1 MRLLERILG
10 TILLAFR
17 LDSVKQRILA
27 LAVLA
32 TLIPTATTGWMLY
45 SQNKTA
51 LTEKIHE
58 ELRSASI
65 SVAREFDLWLKE
77 RIYEL
82 RVFSGS
88 YELTENVEKATRG
101 GAARAQVVR
110 RAQDYLK
117 SVQGKFSDYE
127 DLFVVDTSGAVVVA
141 SAKQMPR
148 VSLPPDWQ
156 KQARLDQPILTGAHW
171 DKDRGRT
178 VMTVAVPLKNTSGRL
193 LGLLATTINFGSM
206 EAVLRQWSQEQT
218 RHLFIVKPDGTRVLS
233 SLPSAQP
240 TLQTKLPEDATRRL
254 FAGETGELER
264 MHYDN
269 LEVLAVM
276 QPVARMGWGV
286 VAEKNYEDAYRALM
300 EIRDV
305 TLASTAWLL
314 LGVGV
319 FAYLLSLTIIGP
331 LNRLTDGAA
340 RVAGGDLSVAI
351 STDPPKEI
359 GRLATIFNT
368 MVAYLR
374 EAQGELTS
382 VNLALNER
390 NVALET
396 LSSTDPLTGLH
407 NRRRMRETL
416 NAEVARHA
424 RHGRPFSIMMV
435 DVDYFKKYNDTY
447 GHPEGDGLLKKVGE
461 ILSSSLR
468 TNDFAARYGGE
479 EFLVLLPDQDQK
491 GALEVAERIRQ
502 RISVETEDTVN
513 QRKAVT
519 VSIGVATFPDAGS
532 TTNVLLSNADA
543 ALYQAKNNGRNCV
556 ATAPAS

>member
-1 MRLLERILG
+1 LRLLERILG
-10 TILLAFR
+10 TILLTFR

-32 TLIPTATTGWMLY
+32 TLIPTATTGWLLY
-45 SQNKTA
+45 SQNKAA
-51 LTEKIHE
+51 LTGKIHE
-58 ELRSASI
+58 ELRSASV

-88 YELTENVEKATRG
+88 YELSENIEKALRG
-101 GAARAQVVR
+101 GATRARVTR
-110 RAQDYLK
+110 RAQDYLR
-117 SVQGKFSDYE
+117 SVQSKFSDYE
-127 DLFVVDTSGAVVVA
+127 DLFVLNTAGDVIVTN
-141 SAKQMPR
+141 AKQAPR

-156 KQARLDQPILTGAHW
+156 KQARLDQPILTDAHW
-171 DKDRGRT
+171 DDRRGRT
-178 VMTVAVPLKNTSGRL
+178 VMTVAVPLKTTNGRL

-218 RHLFIVKPDGTRVLS
+218 RHLYIVKPDGTRVLS
-233 SLPSAQP
+233 SLPAPQP
-240 TLQTKLPEDATRRL
+240 VLRAKLQADVTRIF
-254 FAGETGELER
+254 FAGETGELHR
-264 MHYDN
+264 MNYEN
-269 LEVLAVM
+269 FEVLAVM
-276 QPVARMGWGV
+276 QPVSRLGWGV

-300 EIRDV
+300 EIRNV
-305 TLASTAWLL
+305 TLVSTAWLL

-331 LNRLTDGAA
+331 LNRLTEGAA

-351 STDPPKEI
+351 PADPPQEI
-359 GRLATIFNT
+359 GRLATMFNT
-368 MVAYLR
+368 MVTYLR

-396 LSSTDPLTGLH
+396 LSATDPLTGLH
-407 NRRRMRETL
+407 NRRKMRDAL
-416 NAEVARHA
+416 NAELARHS
-424 RHGRPFSIMMV
+424 RHGRPFSLMMI
-435 DVDYFKKYNDTY
+435 DVDFFKKYNDTY
-447 GHPEGDGLLKKVGE
+447 GHPEGDGLLKRVGE

-502 RISVETEDTVN
+502 RIAVETEDEVN

-519 VSIGVATFPDAGS
+519 VSVGVATFPEAGR
-532 TTNVLLSNADA
+532 TANVLLSNADA
-543 ALYQAKNNGRNCV
+543 ALYRAKNKGRNCV
-556 ATAPAS
+556 ATAAS